1 MKCSLTDRVAVVTG
15 ASQGLGRGIALALAD
30 AGAAVAVHHA
40 PGADRAA
47 ELVVAA
53 IAGAGGKAAAFGG
66 DLRDPT
72 VPARVARQVVD
83 RFGRIDVLVNNA
95 GATTEAPVAAMSLE
109 EWQSVIA
116 VNLTAVFLMSQAV
129 LPDMIK
135 RRWGRIISIS
145 SNIGHRGA
153 VNLGHYAAAKA
164 GVMAFTRCL
173 ALEAVPFGVVAT
185 SVAPGPI
192 ETEMFRSSSATLQR
206 ERLSEIPL
214 NRPATIDE
222 IVATVLLL
230 ASDQGAYYVGQ
241 TLNPNGGHIML

>member
-1 MKCSLTDRVAVVTG
+1 MKCSLTDRVALVTG
-15 ASQGLGRGIALALAD
+15 ASQGLGRGIALAFAK

-40 PGADRAA
+40 PGAGSAA
-47 ELVVAA
+47 EQVAA
-53 IAGAGGKAAAFGG
+53 NIAEAGGEAGTFGG
-66 DLRDPT
+66 DLRDPK
-72 VPARVARQVVD
+72 VPARVAREAAE
-83 RFGRIDVLVNNA
+83 RFGRVDILVNNA
-95 GATTEAPVAAMSLE
+95 GATTEASVATMSIE
-109 EWQSVIA
+109 EWQSIIA
-116 VNLTAVFLMSQAV
+116 VNLTAVFLMSQAL
-129 LPDMIK
+129 LPDMTK

-153 VNLGHYAAAKA
+153 ANLGHYAAAKA

-173 ALEAVPFGVVAT
+173 ALEAAPFGVIAT
-185 SVAPGPI
+185 SVALGPI
-192 ETEMFRSSSATLQR
+192 ETEMFRSSSATLQQ

-230 ASDQGAYYVGQ
+230 ASDQGAYFIGQ